1 MYPDIDFLVL
11 RSSSQLKSEYF
22 SNLSH
27 SLVEMKAY
35 FQTYKR
41 LTNQIIT
48 DEEKVTVTAG
58 YLKGV
63 IKI

>member
-27 SLVEMKAY
+27 SPVEMKAY

-58 YLKGV
+58 YLKDAV
-63 IKI
+63 KI